1 MATTD
6 RDTGNL
12 FEGLISGE
20 DEAKSLVTAFSNK
33 NIQIVSPTV
42 AGLLSGFDLPTL
54 NSFRLSGC
62 DIDFESN
69 IITNT
74 EGIKIDLSSVLNNNI
89 DNKESE
95 SAKEPEFILSLVS
108 FSEKVKEMRSS
119 FLPSELYNGATRTSE
134 SFNNISELESYEN
147 AFMRMLGMPD
157 DRDVG
162 SSTSSSGNE
171 IFDSSIK
178 IIYASPKDTN
188 GKLLKKIATIGEITG
203 EVPPN
208 SDRFAD
214 IIAERQRI
222 PSSSSGWGRYFDF
235 GNVLVTAIQSEEH
248 AKSTKKKIEEAGSE
262 GTVIPPE
269 DIALNYYKPD
279 HLFRFYYLKSVP
291 IQSSK
296 IYACVSETQKIVSK
310 PFDASSFSK
319 INGAKPKTSLLE
331 TIIRLRLDRI
341 TGSPGIYSTTSNEKD
356 TNGSSPVTI
365 VSAENLGND
374 NLTQVE
380 CFLLQKLRKVL
391 IELSK
396 KYIIDIKLSA
406 ERQTREIEEK
416 KPQDT
421 PQGGSDNK
429 DVGTLKSELSNLEI
443 LKAREDAILFLL
455 KDTSSSYDNSN
466 YGSLY
471 SSMDLQQGTI
481 RTSSGFD
488 DALSGPLYSIL
499 SQRSEYLS
507 KKIKELSESIDKA
520 SVSSSNTTD
529 AAGIASNAE
538 KGDRTS
544 YSYLGVCSEDFII
557 YTMALLSLN
566 QDYLIGLLPQKNRV
580 YLARVISNSSLS
592 SKKDPYGIMGRVNK
606 SVESGGF
613 PSVAD
618 SVNALSLLV
627 CKFYSLYIS
636 LIKDEQKPVIEQIA
650 QRRATPAT

>member
-1 MATTD
+1 MAITD
-6 RDTGNL
+6 QNTGNL

-54 NSFRLSGC
+54 DSFRLSGC

-74 EGIKIDLSSVLNNNI
+74 KGVEFDLNSVLNNNI

-108 FSEKVKEMRSS
+108 FSEKVKEIRSS
-119 FLPSELYNGATRTSE
+119 FLPSELYNGATKTSE

-178 IIYASPKDTN
+178 IIYASPKDTS
-188 GKLLKKIATIGEITG
+188 GQLLKKIATIGEITG

-296 IYACVSETQKIVSK
+296 IYACVSEAQKIVSK

-529 AAGIASNAE
+529 AAGISSNAE

-592 SKKDPYGIMGRVNK
+592 SKKDPYGIIGRVNK

-636 LIKDEQKPVIEQIA
+636 LIKDEQKSVIEKIA
-650 QRRATPAT
+650 QRRAASTT

>member
-1 MATTD
+1 MAITD
-6 RDTGNL
+6 QNTGNL

-20 DEAKSLVTAFSNK
+20 DDAKSLVTAFSNK

-54 NSFRLSGC
+54 DSFRLSGC

-74 EGIKIDLSSVLNNNI
+74 NGVEFDLNSVLNNNI

-108 FSEKVKEMRSS
+108 FSEKVKEIRSS
-119 FLPSELYNGATRTSE
+119 FLPSELYNGATKTSE

-188 GKLLKKIATIGEITG
+188 GQLLKKIATIGEITG

-235 GNVLVTAIQSEEH
+235 GNVLVTAIQSEEY

-262 GTVIPPE
+262 GTVIAPK
-269 DIALNYYKPD
+269 DIALNYYEPN
-279 HLFRFYYLKSVP
+279 HLLRFYYLKSVP

-406 ERQTREIEEK
+406 ERQTKEIEEK

-507 KKIKELSESIDKA
+507 KKIKELSESINKA

-529 AAGIASNAE
+529 AAGISSNAE

-592 SKKDPYGIMGRVNK
+592 SKKDPYGIIGRVNK
-606 SVESGGF
+606 SVENGGF

-636 LIKDEQKPVIEQIA
+636 LIKDEQKPVIERIA
-650 QRRATPAT
+650 QRRTASTT